1 MTQGGAMLS
10 LPNVLLI
17 GATGRNV
24 GKTEY
29 AVRLVRRLT
38 TMGSV
43 AAAKITVIRDA
54 VGSGNTAC
62 HRGHAS
68 CGVCGSLGERPYI
81 LDREESV
88 CPVDGKDRGEKDTA
102 RLKRAGGNP
111 VWWLRVK
118 QAHLEVGLGALA
130 QVLDPS
136 VPTIVESNS
145 ARHGLKPSL
154 FLMIRDGSGKIKASA
169 TAVMPYVDAL
179 VTRQGDAWDLGVE
192 RPTFSAGQWHLNE
205 NAGAILLAG
214 GASRRMG
221 QDKAFLDWQGQPL
234 VAHIAGQLR
243 RICADL
249 IIGANDS
256 AKFAFLAAPVIADRS
271 LGQGPLMGLAS
282 CLAASRFDRNLV
294 VACDMPR
301 LNSVSARLLLSMAD
315 GFDAVVPRG
324 ADGRPEPLFAVY
336 RKSCLPALEKVLAHG
351 GRRFTD
357 LLEQVQVRWV
367 ESSELFGLEL
377 HNLNTPEEYSAAKE
391 LEC

>member
-1 MTQGGAMLS
+1 MLS
-10 LPNVLLI
+10 LPNVLLV

-29 AVRLVRRLT
+29 AVRLLRRLAA
-38 TMGSV
+38 MGSV
-43 AAAKITVIRDA
+43 AAAKITVIRD
-54 VGSGNTAC
+54 STGNAAC
-62 HRGHAS
+62 HRGHTS
-68 CGVCGSLGERPYI
+68 CGVCGSLGERSNI

-118 QAHLEVGLGALA
+118 QAHLETGLGALA
-130 QVLDPS
+130 QVLDPQI
-136 VPTIVESNS
+136 PTIIESNS
-145 ARHGLKPSL
+145 ARHGLKPGL

-179 VTRQGDAWDLGVE
+179 VTRQADAWDVGVE
-192 RPTFSAGQWHLNE
+192 RPMFAAGHWYMTE
-205 NAGAILLAG
+205 DAGAILLAG

-234 VAHIAGQLR
+234 VAHIAENLR
-243 RICADL
+243 RICADI
-249 IIGANDS
+249 IIGANDPD
-256 AKFAFLAAPVIADRS
+256 KFAFLAAPVIADRCV
-271 LGQGPLMGLAS
+271 GQGPLMGLAS
-282 CLAASRFDRNLV
+282 CLAASRFDKNLV

-301 LNSVSARLLLSMAD
+301 LNPVSARLLLSLAD
-315 GFDAVVPRG
+315 GHDAVVPRG
-324 ADGRPEPLFAVY
+324 VDGRPEPLFAVY
-336 RKSCLPALEKVLAHG
+336 RKSCLPGLETVLAQG

-357 LLEQVQVRWV
+357 LLGQVKVRWV
-367 ESSELFGLEL
+367 ESSELFGQAL